1 MHLGCSAGNSAQ
13 NSNGGLLKQDVN
25 KPSPLER
32 RKAHK
37 TGVPGLMGERCVD
50 ESGAGK
56 EK

>member
-32 RKAHK
+32 REAHK